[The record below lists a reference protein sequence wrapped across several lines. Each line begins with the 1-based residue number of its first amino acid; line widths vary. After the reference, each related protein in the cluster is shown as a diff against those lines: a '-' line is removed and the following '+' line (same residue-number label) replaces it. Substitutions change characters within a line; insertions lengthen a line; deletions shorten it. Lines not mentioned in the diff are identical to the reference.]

1 MVTVYYEDPHMNA
14 RIMNS
19 AVKHS
24 CWGVTKRH
32 ESAFRVYAAARLQ
45 RKIAHAERSHPRAH
59 ISATESALPEG
70 DSERAASQGEDG
82 MGSNE
87 SAGGSLRRDSC
98 SSVGEGSVTGMEW
111 SYAQMRECVKS
122 GGCEGHAGSG
132 RWRRRG
138 AIATAAIFFA
148 AKFLG

>member
-45 RKIAHAERSHPRAH
+45 RKVAHAERSLPSLHT
-59 ISATESALPEG
+59 SLSEGALQEVN
-70 DSERAASQGEDG
+70 SEWAASHGEVETCSMDP
-82 MGSNE
+82 
-87 SAGGSLRRDSC
+87 AGGNLRRNSC
-98 SSVGEGSVTGMEW
+98 SSVSEGSEW
-111 SYAQMRECVKS
+111 SYTQMRARVET
-122 GGCEGHAGSG
+122 GGRDGNTA

-138 AIATAAIFFA
+138 AVATAAIFFA